1 MLAKL
6 FDLINRTD
14 TLVVDDQV
22 IDTVGFCDNFMPD
35 QQVMLA
41 RLSIDD
47 TDYHFADQEVD
58 LDNGCA
64 MAVAL
69 VWGMDG
75 AEEVKV
81 SMAFKVEVMLPAPK
95 QFQVMA
101 APWPEDDS
109 RVIWVQVEDD
119 SQLVAALSG
128 TQAHF
133 MPLDA
138 GRLITREEGLDYVLP
153 GDAEAL
159 TARLREEAGKG
170 RPAAQLIEDLRDL
183 ARRQHSMLAD
193 LHNNYGWDELCAT
206 MEEITDEAR
215 ELGIEVEL

>member
-81 SMAFKVEVMLPAPK
+81 SMAFKVEVMLEL
-95 QFQVMA
+95 
-101 APWPEDDS
+101 EDPDS
-109 RVIWVQVEDD
+109 LID
-119 SQLVAALSG
+119 AL
-128 TQAHF
+128 
-133 MPLDA
+133 
-138 GRLITREEGLDYVLP
+138 RGL
-153 GDAEAL
+153 AE
-159 TARLREEAGKG
+159 
-170 RPAAQLIEDLRDL
+170 
-183 ARRQHSMLAD
+183 RQHSMLRD
-193 LHNNYGWDELCAT
+193 LHNSWGWDELCAT

-215 ELGIEVEL
+215 ELGIEVEP